1 MRTIRAGTRSPW
13 VIAHRGSSVS
23 CPENTAAAFDAAL
36 AEGCDGIELDVQLS
50 ADGIPFV
57 YHDRTLSRI
66 GSGRRAASSLSMAE
80 LRELDAG
87 SWWAPRFSDQ
97 RLLSLEDLLARY
109 ASRTFLLI
117 ELKTYPRDAAAGGPG
132 ALAGAALAHA
142 VTSVLLEQR
151 VEKRVAL
158 LGFDLETLEAA
169 RARAPRIRAALNLRA
184 RGRLPAS
191 ARRALAGLWALSLDL
206 RSLTPSVVREAHE
219 RRMPVLTWTCNTERQ
234 LRKALACGADAIM
247 SDQPAWLREA
257 LSLAVP
263 R

>member
-13 VIAHRGSSVS
+13 VIAHRGASDS

-87 SWWAPRFSDQ
+87 SWRAPRFSDQ
-97 RLLSLEDLLARY
+97 RILPLEDLLSRY

-117 ELKTYPRDAAAGGPG
+117 ELKPYPRDVAAGRHVT
-132 ALAGAALAHA
+132 LARA
-142 VTSVLLEQR
+142 VASVILEHR
-151 VEKRVAL
+151 LEKRVAL
-158 LGFDLETLEAA
+158 LGFDIETLEAA
-169 RARAPRIRAALNLRA
+169 RARAPRIRTALNLQA

-191 ARRALAGLWALSLDL
+191 ARRALSGLWALSLGL

-219 RRMPVLTWTCNTERQ
+219 RRMPVLTWTCNTERE

-247 SDQPAWLREA
+247 SDRPAWLREA
-257 LSLAVP
+257 LSGREL